1 MDQPVSKSH
10 KSTLPNHS
18 IGLNSDKIDEM
29 NINHAVFQY
38 VSRQAMAPTPKGT
51 VGACDTMRKR
61 ILQVSLFPDIY
72 DKNKKVKNP
81 GNVDFG
87 NKEDTY

>member
-1 MDQPVSKSH
+1 MDQPVSRSH
-10 KSTLPNHS
+10 KSTVANHS

-29 NINHAVFQY
+29 NINYAVFKY
-38 VSRQAMAPTPKGT
+38 VNKKQMAPTPTAT

-72 DKNKKVKNP
+72 DKKKKVVDP
-81 GNVDFG
+81 GNVAFSKD
-87 NKEDTY
+87 